1 MHSKMPRFPKI
12 GALLVLLM
20 SAESCILVL
29 AGIAL
34 LVIVS
39 IGLYILVPLSQPSP
53 PAATTVAAV
62 STSAPTLTAT
72 RALPSAQPPLET
84 GTPTPSPTHTP
95 LPLPSDTTTPIPTF
109 TRTPTPTPSPLASD
123 SAQPPFGTPTAIP
136 TRRPKATP
144 TETPAPATPTP
155 PPYDFV
161 VVHQRLRTNEENGGT
176 SEGGSANGCGRGHE
190 IYVWVI
196 DKAGAPLDGVVIG
209 DTYDNPRHISGEKG
223 PGHAQYILYMNG
235 YRLLVVE
242 DNNAGRPVTSQVSEV
257 MSGNDWEIPI
267 PWLIQGHYCATEA
280 ECLARRAE
288 PNKPGGSGLCWGHY
302 SYEII
307 FQRTW

>member
-1 MHSKMPRFPKI
+1 MHFKRPHLPKVGTI
-12 GALLVLLM
+12 LVSLLAV
-20 SAESCILVL
+20 ESCVL
-29 AGIAL
+29 ALAGMAL
-34 LVIVS
+34 LVILLV
-39 IGLYILVPLSQPSP
+39 GLYVLVPVPQPSY
-53 PAATTVAAV
+53 PAATLIAA
-62 STSAPTLTAT
+62 APTSTPALPAT
-72 RALPSAQPPLET
+72 RALPSTQPPLAT
-84 GTPTPSPTHTP
+84 STPTLPPTHTP
-95 LPLPSDTTTPIPTF
+95 LPLPSDTPTAIPTQS
-109 TRTPTPTPSPLASD
+109 PTPTPSPLPAD
-123 SAQPPFGTPTAIP
+123 TPTAIP
-136 TRRPKATP
+136 TRM
-144 TETPAPATPTP
+144 PTP
-155 PPYDFV
+155 IPSAQPPIGTEAAVPSPSPSPYDFI

-176 SEGGSANGCGRGHE
+176 SDAGSVNGCGRGHE

-196 DKAGAPLDGVVIG
+196 DAAGAPLDGVVIG

-223 PGHAQYILYMNG
+223 PGHAQYDLYMNG

-242 DNNAGRPVTSQVSEV
+242 DNNAGRPVTSEVSEV

-280 ECLARRAE
+280 ECLARRAD